1 MCKKSKMKIKNRKTK
16 KIIIKNSVIKKIL
29 IHIYILRITQMFE
42 CWISGIIHKIVQS
55 FPHSFILLFHLL
67 LFNYLFSSPIT
78 SDPHFK
84 LHSKLLVIYYYPT
97 FLVTK

>member
-55 FPHSFILLFHLL
+55 FPHSFILLFHLFIQ
-67 LFNYLFSSPIT
+67 LFI
-78 SDPHFK
+78 
-84 LHSKLLVIYYYPT
+84 
-97 FLVTK
+97 